1 MFLKGTEVPSFP
13 LQVKQDSVTEENTNM
28 SCWLGF
34 VLVFFLFFPM
44 CLDFCA
50 SQTKAFPP

>member
-44 CLDFCA
+44 CLDFCV
-50 SQTKAFPP
+50 SQTKALPP